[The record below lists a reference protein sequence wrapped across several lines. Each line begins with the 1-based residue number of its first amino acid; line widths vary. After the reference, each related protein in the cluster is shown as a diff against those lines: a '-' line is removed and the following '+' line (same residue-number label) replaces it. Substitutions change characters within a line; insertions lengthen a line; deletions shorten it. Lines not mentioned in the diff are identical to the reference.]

1 MATCTQAF
9 AGLRLKA
16 SAKASPAKLSA
27 KTTLGAKPVARAVV
41 MSRTTRAHRLTV
53 RAADDEA
60 APASDEAAPASAS
73 VAEGDAPAPRG
84 ACRSDPPLRARH
96 HRHSARFRDKASSRR
111 VAPTASAICLAT
123 RARARWPGCAP
134 AGDFDPVF
142 VQSASRD
149 ARVATM
155 TAQPDADA
163 RIRCL
168 ARAPAARHATGFRA
182 LVLLSKRPRAPFFF
196 SRPSVRAS
204 PMRGRRARHS
214 LLSLLS
220 VRSSDG

>member
-1 MATCTQAF
+1 MAAMATCTQAF

-60 APASDEAAPASAS
+60 APASASAD
-73 VAEGDAPAPRG
+73 EGDAPAPRG
-84 ACRSDPPLRARH
+84 ACRSDPLLRARH

-134 AGDFDPVF
+134 AALFDSVF

-155 TAQPDADA
+155 TAQTDAE
-163 RIRCL
+163 RRVRRL
-168 ARAPAARHATGFRA
+168 ARAPGR
-182 LVLLSKRPRAPFFF
+182 
-196 SRPSVRAS
+196 S
-204 PMRGRRARHS
+204 PCRGVS
-214 LLSLLS
+214 GL
-220 VRSSDG
+220 

>member
-60 APASDEAAPASAS
+60 APASAEAAPASAS
-73 VAEGDAPAPRG
+73 ADEGDAPAPRG

-123 RARARWPGCAP
+123 RARGGGRGARRRRISTRCSCSR
-134 AGDFDPVF
+134 PVATRAWRR
-142 VQSASRD
+142 SRPSPTRMLACGASR
-149 ARVATM
+149 ARRPLAT
-155 TAQPDADA
+155 P
-163 RIRCL
+163 RGLGLWCSYPN
-168 ARAPAARHATGFRA
+168 ARALRFSFRA
-182 LVLLSKRPRAPFFF
+182 LRAA
-196 SRPSVRAS
+196 RQT
-204 PMRGRRARHS
+204 RGRRARHG
-214 LLSLLS
+214 LLSLLC